1 MFASGAVNSRGTV
14 CCIILARSL
23 FCGKSRH
30 AIIDF
35 AVIRGDFKIDKPKL
49 RQALAE
55 VSLLFL
61 KLGAFSFGG
70 PAAYIAIMQRETVR
84 KRHWLD
90 DQEFLDLAGATN
102 LIPGPN
108 ATEIAIHLGLKRAGW
123 RGFFSAGILFI
134 LPGMLATMA
143 LAWVYVRYGGLPEV
157 GWVLYGIKP
166 AIIAIIL
173 QALWDLGRKA
183 VKGWVTIVVGITV
196 LVLYLLGV
204 NELLLLGVGAAAV
217 LLVHA
222 GKRYRRSSAA
232 AISIFPL
239 AKSVLAVSG
248 IAGFTQLGLFLSFLK
263 IGAVL
268 YGSGYVLVA
277 FMRSEFV
284 ERLGWI
290 TNQQLLDAIAVGQAT
305 PGPVFSSA
313 SFVGYLVGSWPGAL
327 LATLGIFL
335 PSFIFVAL
343 LSRIM
348 PWSKKSPW
356 ARAFLDG
363 VNVASLALMA
373 GVTWQLARTGVVDI
387 FTLVLALVSLV
398 LVLRFKVNSIWL
410 ILGGGLLGVAWKLI
424 TSI

>member
-1 MFASGAVNSRGTV
+1 MILTPTKVSGFYHNRRLLKSHY
-14 CCIILARSL
+14 
-23 FCGKSRH
+23 FGKHHH

-35 AVIRGDFKIDKPKL
+35 AVNRGDLKINKPKL
-49 RQALAE
+49 RQAFAE

-108 ATEIAIHLGLKRAGW
+108 ATEIAIHLGLKRVGW

-143 LAWVYVRYGGLPEV
+143 LAWVYVRYGALPEV

-166 AIIAIIL
+166 VIIAIIL

-183 VKGWVTIVVGITV
+183 VKGWVTIAVGIAV
-196 LVLYLLGV
+196 LALYLLGV
-204 NELLLLGVGAAAV
+204 NELVLLAAGAAAV
-217 LLVHA
+217 LLFYA
-222 GKRYRRSSAA
+222 GKRYWHKGAVAITILPLSKVALSISS
-232 AISIFPL
+232 
-239 AKSVLAVSG
+239 

-313 SFVGYLVGSWPGAL
+313 AFVGYLVGSWPGAL

-343 LSRIM
+343 LSRIL

-373 GVTWQLARTGVVDI
+373 GVTWQLARTGVVDV
-387 FTLVLALVSLV
+387 FTLVLALISLV

-410 ILGGGLLGVAWKLI
+410 ILGGGLLGVAWKLFPKL
-424 TSI
+424 